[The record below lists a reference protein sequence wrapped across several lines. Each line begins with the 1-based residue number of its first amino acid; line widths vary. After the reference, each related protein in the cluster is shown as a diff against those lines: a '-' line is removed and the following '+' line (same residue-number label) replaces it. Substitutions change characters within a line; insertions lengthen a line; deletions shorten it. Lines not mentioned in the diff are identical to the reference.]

1 MIDVNNFM
9 NSLLTYADVV
19 NSLKIND
26 AHIATLQVG
35 IRLLQSNLLMR
46 KDRFLINHYIWKRSV
61 SESNHEVVMQL
72 SHNLDAALLKL
83 PVTSNDWSGSH
94 VCVVLL
100 PCMAHPETIRAPND
114 GSSKKYIIT
123 GHPIHA
129 RTFWLKAPLPSTF
142 LFCEIRQ
149 KWHHCIFYVV
159 PDPCSLSI
167 MLSVNEN

>member
-1 MIDVNNFM
+1 LECNCNIKSSEAMIDVNNFM

-61 SESNHEVVMQL
+61 SESNHEVVMQR
-72 SHNLDAALLKL
+72 SDNLDAALLKL

-100 PCMAHPETIRAPND
+100 PCMAHPETIKGPQTTVLQRNI
-114 GSSKKYIIT
+114 S
-123 GHPIHA
+123 
-129 RTFWLKAPLPSTF
+129 
-142 LFCEIRQ
+142 
-149 KWHHCIFYVV
+149 
-159 PDPCSLSI
+159 
-167 MLSVNEN
+167 